1 MNDSPNK
8 RAVTVGIFISLGI
21 LFLIGGILTIGNIH
35 GTFTKKMSVV
45 AVFENVNGLQSG
57 GNVWFSG
64 VKIGTV
70 KKMDFFGK
78 SQVKVTLNLNENTQQ
93 YIRKDAKVKISTDG
107 LIGNKILEIYG
118 GSGNLPSVNEGDTL
132 KVEVSLTT
140 EEMMTTFQ
148 ANNKNV
154 LEITNDL
161 KSISKSLA
169 NGQGTIGKMLK
180 DETVYNNISST
191 TANLQSAS
199 AKAQKMMTSMTEFS
213 SNLNKK
219 GTLANELVTDTQVFR
234 SVKASVFQLNKMTDS
249 AQAIVNNMKRASEN
263 TKTPAGVLL
272 HDEAAGANLK
282 ATLKNLESGTAK
294 LDQDLEA
301 LQHNFLFRGYFKKQA
316 KLKEEGK

>member
-8 RAVTVGIFISLGI
+8 RAVMVGIFISLGI

-35 GTFTKKMSVV
+35 GTFTKKMNVV
-45 AVFENVNGLQSG
+45 AVFDNVNGLQAG

-70 KKMDFFGK
+70 KKMDFFGRNE
-78 SQVKVTLNLNENTQQ
+78 VKVTLNLNKSTQD

-118 GSGNLPSVNEGDTL
+118 GTAKAEAVSEGDTL
-132 KVEVSLTT
+132 TVEKSLST
-140 EEMMTTFQ
+140 EEMMSTFQ

-161 KSISKSLA
+161 KSISKNLV
-169 NGQGTIGKMLK
+169 NGNGTIGKMLK
-180 DETVYNNISST
+180 DETIYNNISAT
-191 TANLQSAS
+191 TASLQSAS
-199 AKAQKMMTSMTEFS
+199 NKAQKMMTAMSEFS
-213 SNLNKK
+213 SKLNKK
-219 GTLANELVTDTQVFR
+219 GTLANELVTDTQVFK
-234 SVKASVFQLNKMTDS
+234 SVRESVYQLNKIADS
-249 AQAIVNNMKRASEN
+249 ASAVVNNMKRASEN
-263 TKTPAGVLL
+263 TKTPVGVLL
-272 HDEAAGANLK
+272 HDEQAGANLK
-282 ATLKNLESGTAK
+282 ATLKNLESGSAK

-316 KLKEEGK
+316 KQKEGK